1 MNLIPIT
8 LSSPTTQT
16 RKAELLQKISA
27 APNDSLILASE
38 LCVSG
43 YDFDGFFANQNQA
56 MMSGAIGSFD
66 AVMIENIQDA
76 LSTDK
81 FLGFTHLSSQNPANG
96 LANITILQNNKIEIY
111 NEFIL
116 LNSEN
121 IVYSQK
127 KSKLFTP
134 NFEQDKFLAGESAD
148 IKAFDFLGLKVG
160 VLICFEIRFSELW
173 ARLKG
178 CDVVLVPAM
187 WGGSRADDFKALCK
201 ALAIINNCYVV
212 ASSSLDLEFAGVFLP
227 DAEFK
232 KETKFEIEKIKDIK
246 KKLGLI

>member
-8 LSSPTTQT
+8 LSSTTTQT

-43 YDFDGFFANQNQA
+43 YDFDGFFA
-56 MMSGAIGSFD
+56 GKFD
-66 AVMIENIQDA
+66 AMLDFVGGFDA
-76 LSTDK
+76 MLLGDLQTALTPDK
-81 FLGFTHLSSQNPANG
+81 FLAFTHLTSTNKAKGIANVTASKPA
-96 LANITILQNNKIEIY
+96 LF

-116 LNSEN
+116 LNSNE
-121 IVYSQK
+121 IYHTQA
-127 KSKLFTP
+127 KSKLFLP
-134 NFEQDKFLAGESAD
+134 NKEQEIFSSAD
-148 IKAFDFLGLKVG
+148 ESEVKIFDFLGLKVG

-178 CDVVLVPAM
+178 CDIVLVPTM

-232 KETKFEIEKIKDIK
+232 KETKFELEKIKDIK

>member
-8 LSSPTTQT
+8 LSSTTTQT

-43 YDFDGFFANQNQA
+43 YDFDGFFA
-56 MMSGAIGSFD
+56 GKFD
-66 AVMIENIQDA
+66 AMLLGDLQTA
-76 LSTDK
+76 LTPDK
-81 FLGFTHLSSQNPANG
+81 FLAFTHLTSTNKAKGIANVTASKPA
-96 LANITILQNNKIEIY
+96 LF

-116 LNSEN
+116 LNSNE
-121 IVYSQK
+121 IYHTQA
-127 KSKLFTP
+127 KSKLFLP
-134 NFEQDKFLAGESAD
+134 NKEQEIFSSAD
-148 IKAFDFLGLKVG
+148 ESEVKIFDFLGLKVG

-178 CDVVLVPAM
+178 CDIVLVPTM

-212 ASSSLDLEFAGVFLP
+212 TSSSLDLEFTGVFLP

-232 KETKFEIEKIKDIK
+232 KETKFELEKIKDIK